1 MDKRLL
7 KRLSAPLLAAALWT
21 IPLHSHA
28 DTQPLTSQDTKLL
41 TSQVVDQYAEHIFYN
56 SGAVGMALVVID
68 NNQVVNRSFGE
79 TQPGNNIRPRPDS
92 LIRIASITKLMTSEI
107 MVKLADDGIV
117 KLTDP
122 LKKYAPKGANV
133 PSYSAKQ
140 PIRLLHLASHTSG
153 LPREQPGGPQ
163 KRPVFTWPTK
173 DNRWQWLKL
182 AKVTVPPGVKA
193 AYSNLAYDLLADAL
207 SQAAGKPYTRLLRDK
222 ITAPLGMKN
231 TTLTPTAEQCKRLMI
246 GVGSSRCGNTVAAAG
261 SGGIYSTPEDMQR
274 WMQQFLAFN
283 NRTPKSSAKREQA
296 LYFQRGDL
304 VSLKGM
310 DVAGQ
315 ADALG
320 LGWVY
325 MAPKA
330 DLPGIMQKTG
340 GGGGFITY
348 MAMVPEKNIGVFV
361 VVTRSQLTKFSNM
374 SDGVNQLVADLA
386 KNH

>member
-1 MDKRLL
+1 M
-7 KRLSAPLLAAALWT
+7 
-21 IPLHSHA
+21 
-28 DTQPLTSQDTKLL
+28 
-41 TSQVVDQYAEHIFYN
+41 
-56 SGAVGMALVVID
+56 
-68 NNQVVNRSFGE
+68 
-79 TQPGNNIRPRPDS
+79 
-92 LIRIASITKLMTSEI
+92 
-107 MVKLADDGIV
+107 
-117 KLTDP
+117 
-122 LKKYAPKGANV
+122 
-133 PSYSAKQ
+133 
-140 PIRLLHLASHTSG
+140 
-153 LPREQPGGPQ
+153 
-163 KRPVFTWPTK
+163 
-173 DNRWQWLKL
+173 KL

-207 SQAAGKPYTRLLRDK
+207 SRAAGKPYAHLLRDK

-261 SGGIYSTPEDMQR
+261 SGGIYSTPEDMQH
-274 WMQQFLAFN
+274 WMQQFLASDN
-283 NRTPKSSAKREQA
+283 SAPKRSAKREQA

-330 DLPGIMQKTG
+330 DLPGIMQKPAVAVDLLL
-340 GGGGFITY
+340 IWRWSQ
-348 MAMVPEKNIGVFV
+348 KKHWRFV

-374 SDGVNQLVADLA
+374 SDGVNQLVAELV

>member
-41 TSQVVDQYAEHIFYN
+41 TSQIVDQYAEHIFYN

-122 LKKYAPKGANV
+122 LKKYAPKGVNV

-163 KRPVFTWPTK
+163 KKT
-173 DNRWQWLKL
+173 
-182 AKVTVPPGVKA
+182 GV
-193 AYSNLAYDLLADAL
+193 YLAD
-207 SQAAGKPYTRLLRDK
+207 
-222 ITAPLGMKN
+222 
-231 TTLTPTAEQCKRLMI
+231 
-246 GVGSSRCGNTVAAAG
+246 
-261 SGGIYSTPEDMQR
+261 QR
-274 WMQQFLAFN
+274 
-283 NRTPKSSAKREQA
+283 
-296 LYFQRGDL
+296 
-304 VSLKGM
+304 
-310 DVAGQ
+310 
-315 ADALG
+315 
-320 LGWVY
+320 
-325 MAPKA
+325 
-330 DLPGIMQKTG
+330 
-340 GGGGFITY
+340 
-348 MAMVPEKNIGVFV
+348 
-361 VVTRSQLTKFSNM
+361 
-374 SDGVNQLVADLA
+374 
-386 KNH
+386 